1 MIRLGLLLAAGLA
14 LPLAACQ
21 PDEPAAETPPRP
33 VKSMVIRPFRDQ
45 APVFTGVV
53 EPRVSTVYSFRLL
66 GRIVDRDVDV
76 GDLVSKGERLAAL
89 ETTVLQQAVDAAE
102 ASAAGANA
110 TLANAVGVEARQR
123 ALRQT
128 NTATQA
134 DLDNAVQA
142 LEAARSAAT
151 QAVAALAKAREQL
164 GYANLLAEFD
174 GVVTAVSADPGQ
186 VVAAGQSVVT
196 VASPDRRDAVVDLPD
211 AMAGRLALGTALDV
225 ALQLAPTIRAAGSVR
240 EIAPLADPVTRTRRV
255 KIALENPDERFRLG
269 SIVTVALPGDD
280 AAFLAL
286 PRTAVLAEDG
296 ASRVWVVAPDGTTVG
311 TRAVTVRP
319 AADGQLVVV
328 DGLAEGERVVT
339 AGVNSLA
346 EGQRVRVDGAV
357 K

>member
-1 MIRLGLLLAAGLA
+1 MIRLLLAAGLA

-21 PDEPAAETPPRP
+21 PDEPAAEAPPRP
-33 VKSMVIRPFRDQ
+33 VKSVVIRPFRDQ

-53 EPRVSTVYSFRLL
+53 DPRVSTDYSFRIL
-66 GRIVDRDVDV
+66 GRMVARDVDV
-76 GDLVSKGERLAAL
+76 GDLVRKGERLAAL
-89 ETTVLQQAVDAAE
+89 ETTVLQQAVDSAE
-102 ASAAGANA
+102 AAATGANA

-164 GYANLLAEFD
+164 GYASLAAEFD
-174 GVVTAVSADPGQ
+174 GVVTAVSAEPGQ

-211 AMAGRLALGTALDV
+211 GMAGRLALGAPLKV
-225 ALQLAPTIRAAGSVR
+225 RLQLAPAIEAAGAVR

-255 KIALENPDERFRLG
+255 KIALDSPDDRFRLG

-280 AAFLAL
+280 AGFLAL
-286 PRTAVLAEDG
+286 PHAAVLGTDG
-296 ASRVWVVAPDGTTVG
+296 TRRVWVVSADGTSVA
-311 TRAVTVRP
+311 TRQVTVRP
-319 AADGQLVVV
+319 APDGQWVVL

-346 EGQRVRVDGAV
+346 EGQRVRIDGAV
-357 K
+357 R